1 MEEYFK
7 TYKVMYGGTSF
18 SKGGKLGYSIF
29 KYTLKFLSIRK
40 KDSRKRVS
48 GQKISGT
55 VLQIILTRNQF
66 NISKALK
73 ISQNQVFFEKCYS
86 KNRSVKF
93 YSRKKLIAFLFNHP
107 RTILQELSTQK
118 DHLLKENW
126 IRIIKLLW
134 IKSVLIEI
142 LECSKSIKYLINYN
156 DHSPYNVM
164 IHQIGKE
171 YDITTIYIQHANVNN
186 KFPALYHD
194 INLLFNQKS
203 LEIYKSNGRI
213 SGKVEL
219 IGDVRLNQLKNL
231 KRNII
236 RNRVLICP
244 NKLDD
249 IKDVIKFSRN
259 LKHYGFDPVVRP
271 HPRDKRWKFVYSI
284 KVSRNKSVKEDLL
297 NINYLIT
304 NESAIIIESIFLKI
318 HSYLYNFK
326 SVTNSPKIYD
336 NYKFIRDGLVE
347 RKINTIDELVQLMK
361 ENKDLINYKM
371 LKEYTGPHVNC
382 ETIKT
387 INNQ

>member
-29 KYTLKFLSIRK
+29 KYTLKFLSILK